1 MINQVMQAVKRP
13 AIVSIGQQ
21 PVDLVEQKKQRL
33 EFQTPQIQSTLPSTT
48 NSSETQ
54 RQPLIVQHSPKKAP
68 RATRTEPSPQ
78 AVRKVPDLL
87 KKSKKDKSPGP
98 GTKPTP
104 PNSGC
109 KLINQANQMLA
120 SQKKIT
126 ESVSRSNRAETGSDI
141 FSADVP
147 NISISQ
153 SKSSEKNKQTYMQP
167 SSSKSG
173 IQLIMDRVNKGEGII
188 HLYRIIL
195 QSKLQLRDP
204 ELRETL

>member
-1 MINQVMQAVKRP
+1 MINQAMQAVKRP
-13 AIVSIGQQ
+13 AMVSIGQQ

-48 NSSETQ
+48 NSSEAQ

-87 KKSKKDKSPGP
+87 KKSKKDKSPGS
-98 GTKPTP
+98 KPTP
-104 PNSGC
+104 QNTGY

-173 IQLIMDRVNKGEGII
+173 IQLIMDRVNKGKGIF